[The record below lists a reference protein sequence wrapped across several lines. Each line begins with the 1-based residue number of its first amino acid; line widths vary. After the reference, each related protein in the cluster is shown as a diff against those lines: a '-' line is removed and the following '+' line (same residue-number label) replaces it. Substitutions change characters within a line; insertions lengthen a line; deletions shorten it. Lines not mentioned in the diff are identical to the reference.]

1 MNVSEAI
8 VKMLESVG
16 VERMFGG
23 SGHSVV
29 GMLLTIKK
37 ASKNLQAIMVKN
49 EQAASFMACGYAMFS
64 DKLGVCFS
72 SGGPGE
78 FNLLSGLAVALSD
91 SLPVLAISGHVS
103 ESEKG
108 KGALNESSGLHRTP
122 NARAIFSVTTKKSF
136 IVEHP
141 DQICDIMEEAIN
153 LAFEGRPGPVHIH
166 LPKSVVMA
174 PVSNFRE
181 ITLTKKPVLPD
192 PADITA
198 FVQVLSNALIARTQ
212 VVALIG
218 YGAIR
223 SHAEHDL
230 LTFVE
235 RFQIPFITTMDAKGV
250 LPEDHPLSLGG
261 LGRSGDPGAKKYFD
275 QSKILL
281 AIGNS
286 FAQNATYAFQEDLFQ
301 QKVLMHINIDP
312 EEINKVYRADYGMV
326 SDVKPAIVAL
336 TTELS
341 KTIQAV
347 APKTI
352 IKEKWADLPIESCGS
367 KIHPADMVKMLSRN
381 LPENA
386 IVLGDAGCNMLWLY
400 CYLQLTKGQNYQ
412 NPGSFG
418 PMGSHVNGAI
428 GIKCANPD
436 RVVISG
442 CGDGDYLMAGFE
454 LLTAVENHIPV
465 IWIVF
470 NNGDLNVNKYFMLQ
484 TFGEHAYMQ
493 FKNLDYAAYAKA
505 CGAVGYTVT
514 KLEDFEPVLQEALRL
529 NQPVLID
536 VIVESEVYPPFHLGR
551 A

>member
-37 ASKNLQAIMVKN
+37 ASKNLQAIIVKN

-122 NARAIFSVTTKKSF
+122 NARTIFSATTKKSF
-136 IVEHP
+136 IVEQP
-141 DQICDIMEEAIN
+141 DHICDIMEEAIN
-153 LAFEGRPGPVHIH
+153 VAFEGRPGPVHIH
-166 LPKSVVMA
+166 LPKAVVMA

-181 ITLTKKPVLPD
+181 ITITKKPVVPD
-192 PADITA
+192 TADITTFA
-198 FVQVLSNALIARTQ
+198 QVLSKAMTENTQLI
-212 VVALIG
+212 ALIG
-218 YGAIR
+218 YGAVR
-223 SHAEHDL
+223 SHAEQEL

-250 LPEDHPLSLGG
+250 LPEDHPLNLGG

-275 QSKILL
+275 QSKIFL

-286 FAQNATYAFQEDLFQ
+286 FAQNATYAFQEDLFEN
-301 QKVLMHINIDP
+301 KTLMHINIDP
-312 EEINKVYRADYGMV
+312 EEISKVYKADYGMV
-326 SDVKPAIVAL
+326 SDVKPAIAAL

-341 KTIQAV
+341 KTVHSVEPI
-347 APKTI
+347 TI
-352 IKEKWADLPIESCGS
+352 TKEKWADMPIEYSGN
-367 KIHPADMVKMLSRN
+367 KIHPAEMVNILSRN
-381 LPENA
+381 LPQNA

-400 CYLQLTKGQNYQ
+400 CYLKMTKGQNYQ

-428 GIKCANPD
+428 GIKCANPE

-454 LLTAVENHIPV
+454 LLTAVEHHIPV

-470 NNGDLNVNKYFMLQ
+470 NNGDLNINKYFMLQ
-484 TFGEHAYMQ
+484 TLGEDAYMQ
-493 FKNLDYAAYAKA
+493 IKNPDYAAYAKA

-514 KLEDFEPVLQEALRL
+514 KLDDFEPVLQEALRL

-536 VIVESEVYPPFHLGR
+536 VIVESDVYPPFYLGR